1 MKQKEKGPT
10 VRPVSQS
17 VSQSVLFP
25 SEIPLYGVRGGEGG
39 FLCNLRNLIMLE
51 LAGGKHTT
59 SKDKPALLHSG

>member
-10 VRPVSQS
+10 VGPVSQS
-17 VSQSVLFP
+17 VVFP

-39 FLCNLRNLIMLE
+39 FLCNLCNLIMLE
-51 LAGGKHTT
+51 LAGEKHTT